1 MGEIIYEKHFHKET
15 IEELE
20 KERID
25 LVEAFGEDAKQAPSF
40 NEIMKMIYSNV

>member
-1 MGEIIYEKHFHKET
+1 MGEIIYEKHFHKEI

-25 LVEAFGEDAKQAPSF
+25 LVEAF
-40 NEIMKMIYSNV
+40 V

>member
-25 LVEAFGEDAKQAPSF
+25 LVEAFGEDAKASTFVQR
-40 NEIMKMIYSNV
+40 NHENDL